1 MTTPDA
7 VDRDGSYISGAIVDA
22 VRDALADAPT
32 VYVIV
37 NGTFSDGTISGTVL
51 LASGELLWEAT
62 ADDLDN
68 LKTAL
73 VFDDPVRLGHL
84 IGLYPGGFR
93 VEVIEGELPAWLA
106 EANREFVE
114 ATAPDYLVASDEWGV
129 GVRVPCP
136 NSTVLEGDDGP
147 RCDLDCPVCSGS
159 GYVDAEV
166 TR

>member
-114 ATAPDYLVASDEWGV
+114 ASGLLPVADDPLGV
-129 GVRVPCP
+129 GRTEPCP
-136 NSTVLEGDDGP
+136 WSATSDTGDPECLD
-147 RCDLDCPVCSGS
+147 DCPVCDGT
-159 GYVDAEV
+159 GWIQVEV

>member
-7 VDRDGSYISGAIVDA
+7 VDRDGTYISGAIVDA

-114 ATAPDYLVASDEWGV
+114 ASGLLPVADDPLGV
-129 GVRVPCP
+129 GRTSEPCP
-136 NSTVLEGDDGP
+136 RSATSDTGDPECLD
-147 RCDLDCPVCSGS
+147 DCPVCDGT
-159 GYVDAEV
+159 GWIQVEV